1 MSVTQRVRVGTRASP
16 LALAQTEEILHP
28 LRRAYPHVRFETVR
42 ITPEGDRRKS
52 APLLSMVRGMF
63 VKQLEVAMLAG
74 EVDVA
79 VHSAKD
85 MPSDLPPGLCIAAFA
100 ARHDPRDVLIDR
112 WDVPFAELPSGA
124 RLGTSS
130 PRRSA
135 QLRNLRQDI
144 EILPIRGNV
153 GSRLDKARGDDYD
166 GVVVAAA
173 GVARLGRSDEI
184 SEYFPPSVSTPDA
197 GQGALLVEARS
208 SDDELHD
215 LLSTVDDAPTR
226 ITVTA
231 ERAFIAAIGG
241 GCQVPVGVYA
251 ELTGETLKMSA
262 MAGLP
267 DGSRLYR
274 VSVSGDTDSP
284 EEAGRRAAQG
294 LIDSGAGEILFRER
308 DR

>member
-1 MSVTQRVRVGTRASP
+1 MAAIQRIRVGTRASP
-16 LALAQTEEILHP
+16 LALAQTEEILTP
-28 LRRAYPHVRFETVR
+28 LRRAYPNVQFETVR
-42 ITPEGDRRKS
+42 ITPDGDRRKS
-52 APLLSMVRGMF
+52 APLLSMARGMF
-63 VKQLEVAMLAG
+63 VKELEVAILAG

-85 MPSDLPPGLCIAAFA
+85 MPSDLPPGLCIAAFG
-100 ARHDPRDVLIDR
+100 ARHDPRDVLVDR
-112 WDVPFAELPSGA
+112 WGAPFSELPAGA

-130 PRRSA
+130 PRRTA
-135 QLRNLRQDI
+135 QLKNLRQDV

-153 GSRLDKARGDDYD
+153 GTRLDKARGGDYD
-166 GVVVAAA
+166 GVVVAAS

-184 SEYFPPSVSTPDA
+184 TEYFPPSVSTPDA
-197 GQGALLVEARS
+197 GQGALVVEARS
-208 SDDELHD
+208 SDDELHN

-251 ELTGETLKMSA
+251 ELTGNTLELTA

-267 DGSRLYR
+267 DGSRLFR
-274 VSVSGDTDSP
+274 VGVSGDPDSP
-284 EEAGRRAAQG
+284 EDAGRDVARR
-294 LIDSGAGEILFRER
+294 LIDAGAGDILFRER
-308 DR
+308 GQ